1 MAKRRTWLS
10 EASYMNQDDYFRD
23 LHRGIEVAAR
33 TVEILILSASARG
46 ILTRPIKGGGLKSW
60 AMKLAKRYPD
70 CHPPTAR
77 KLQAAPLD
85 RAKPSESFAGIA
97 EVHF

>member
-33 TVEILILSASARG
+33 TVEISIPRLRLGAS
-46 ILTRPIKGGGLKSW
+46 
-60 AMKLAKRYPD
+60 
-70 CHPPTAR
+70 
-77 KLQAAPLD
+77 
-85 RAKPSESFAGIA
+85 
-97 EVHF
+97 